1 MTLFVWAP
9 VPQTHVQVCLL
20 ETLCIEGVM
29 SLQDGT
35 ANQHFHRNWEGHANV
50 S

>member
-1 MTLFVWAP
+1 MASFVWGP
-9 VPQTHVQVCLL
+9 VPQIHVQVCLL
-20 ETLCIEGVM
+20 ETLRIEVVM

-35 ANQHFHRNWEGHANV
+35 ANQLSHGNREGHANV